1 MKIITLILWLSLSFH
16 HAIIAQYD
24 NPPEPILEEEEVK
37 EKEEIFIGTLIP
49 PPTYLASCEND
60 SSDSYDKKDQSD
72 QKLLHYVYTSLNYPD
87 SARVNGIE
95 GIVVVSFL
103 IKKDGWI
110 NPKSIQVRR
119 DIGHG
124 CGAEVFRIIHSFN
137 EELGQWSF
145 SGDPV
150 DTRYALPV
158 RFKLN

>member
-1 MKIITLILWLSLSFH
+1 MKIIAFILWLSLGFH

-24 NPPEPILEEEEVK
+24 NPPEIIWEEEEVK
-37 EKEEIFIGTLIP
+37 EKEEISIGTLIP
-49 PPTYLASCEND
+49 SPPYLASCEND
-60 SSDSYDKKDQSD
+60 SSDSSDKKDQSD

-87 SARVNGIE
+87 SARVKGIE
-95 GIVVVSFL
+95 GTVVVSFV

-110 NPKSIQVRR
+110 NPKSIKILR
-119 DIGHG
+119 DIGHH
-124 CGAEVFRIIHSFN
+124 CGAEVFRVVHSLN

-150 DTRYALPV
+150 DTRYALPI